1 MSNQPWE
8 EPDEQEEPEEQDYPI
23 AIVRSRPIRIRFEVR
38 GPEDDADRK
47 RLVTFYRDRRLAQR
61 PVTQEELQEISG
73 STAWS
78 EPVPLVGLARYAEGS
93 DTLLLSLRAEAA
105 SRFGPFDSDEAYIW
119 LGYRYRPRGRQ
130 VFPGDLD
137 RETRDLFGS
146 LLQGRPD
153 AAIAKLFE
161 DARRDASWRDAY
173 RREHDG
179 HEPGRDI
186 AEGVWS
192 NRIRQPGG
200 DR

>member
-1 MSNQPWE
+1 MDKQPWE
-8 EPDEQEEPEEQDYPI
+8 EPDQAEETDYPI
-23 AIVRSRPIRIRFEVR
+23 AIVRSPPIWTRFQMR
-38 GPEDDADRK
+38 GPADDAGTRK
-47 RLVTFYRDRRLAQR
+47 LVTYFRDRRLAQR
-61 PVTQEELQEISG
+61 RVTPEELKEIRD

-78 EPVPLVGLARYAEGS
+78 EPVPLVGLARYAEGG

>member
-1 MSNQPWE
+1 MDKQPWE
-8 EPDEQEEPEEQDYPI
+8 DPDEAEDTDYPI
-23 AIVRSRPIRIRFEVR
+23 AIVRSPPIWIRFQMR
-38 GPEDDADRK
+38 GPADDAGTRK
-47 RLVTFYRDRRLAQR
+47 LVTYFRDRRLAQR
-61 PVTQEELQEISG
+61 RVTPEELQEISG

-78 EPVPLVGLARYAEGS
+78 EPVPLVGLARYAEGG

-153 AAIAKLFE
+153 AAIGRLFE
-161 DARRDASWRDAY
+161 ES
-173 RREHDG
+173 RREANRRYEARVRSGG
-179 HEPGRDI
+179 HPPGQDI
-186 AEGVWS
+186 AEGLRK
-192 NRIRQPGG
+192 NRIRKEN

>member
-1 MSNQPWE
+1 MSDQPWE
-8 EPDEQEEPEEQDYPI
+8 EHEETDYPI
-23 AIVRSRPIRIRFEVR
+23 AIMRSPPIWIRFQMR
-38 GPEDDADRK
+38 GPADDAGARQ
-47 RLVTFYRDRRLAQR
+47 LVTYFRDRRLAQR
-61 PVTQEELQEISG
+61 RVTPEEFKEIRD

-78 EPVPLVGLARYAEGS
+78 EPVPLVGLARYAEGG

-119 LGYRYRPRGRQ
+119 LGYRYRARERQ
-130 VFPGDLD
+130 GFPGDLD

-153 AAIAKLFE
+153 AAIGRLFE
-161 DARRDASWRDAY
+161 ES
-173 RREHDG
+173 RREANWRHEARLRSGG
-179 HEPGRDI
+179 HPPGRDI

-192 NRIRQPGG
+192 NRIRKEI

>member
-1 MSNQPWE
+1 MSDQPWE
-8 EPDEQEEPEEQDYPI
+8 ESEELEEEEAGFPI
-23 AIVRSRPIRIRFEVR
+23 AIVRSPPIWIRFQVR
-38 GPEDDADRK
+38 GPADDAGTRK
-47 RLVTFYRDRRLAQR
+47 LVTYFRDRRLAQR
-61 PVTQEELQEISG
+61 PVTPDELKEIHD
-73 STAWS
+73 STARS
-78 EPVPLVGLARYAEGS
+78 EPVPIVGLARYSPGG
-93 DTLLLSLRAEAA
+93 DTLLLSLRAETAA
-105 SRFGPFDSDEAYIW
+105 RMGPFDSDEAYVW
-119 LGYRYRPRGRQ
+119 LGYRYRARERQ

-153 AAIAKLFE
+153 AAIGRLFD

-186 AEGVWS
+186 AEGVWR
-192 NRIRQPGG
+192 NRVRQQGG

>member
-1 MSNQPWE
+1 MSDQPWNQSDEWE
-8 EPDEQEEPEEQDYPI
+8 ESDDMAVPI
-23 AIVRSRPIRIRFEVR
+23 ALVRSRRIRLRFDVR
-38 GPEDDADRK
+38 QLQNADGASK
-47 RLVTFYRDRRLAQR
+47 LVTYFRDRRLAQR
-61 PVTQEELQEISG
+61 RVTPEELQEIRG

-78 EPVPLVGLARYAEGS
+78 EPVPLVGLARYAEGG

-153 AAIAKLFE
+153 AAIGRLFE
-161 DARRDASWRDAY
+161 ES
-173 RREHDG
+173 RREADWRYEARMRSGG
-179 HEPGRDI
+179 HPPGRDI
-186 AEGVWS
+186 AEGLQRS
-192 NRIRQPGG
+192 RIRKGG
-200 DR
+200 NR